1 MPIYALLPDMIDRE
15 PISEDF
21 NLLDQLRQG
30 DEKAFAAL
38 YHTYWQSLLNAA
50 IHRLGTIE
58 TAQEVV
64 QDVFTSIWQR
74 RETLVVT
81 TSVAAYLH
89 TALKYKVLDY
99 LRAQKVKDKY
109 VQSIKQKATAY
120 SHSTAE
126 TVALH
131 ELDHALHQGIKQ
143 LPEKCRLI
151 FSLSRFEHHSTQEIA
166 TELHISPKTVENQ
179 IGKALRLLR
188 VSMKEFLSL
197 VACLLSFF

>member
-1 MPIYALLPDMIDRE
+1 MIDRE
-15 PISEDF
+15 PISENF
-21 NLLDQLRQG
+21 YLLDQLRQG
-30 DEKAFAAL
+30 DEKAFATL
-38 YHTYWQSLLNAA
+38 YHTHWQSLLNTAT
-50 IHRLGTIE
+50 HRLGTVE

-64 QDVFTSIWQR
+64 QDVFASIWQR
-74 RETLVVT
+74 RETLLVT

-99 LRAQKVKDKY
+99 LRSQKVKDQY
-109 VQSIKQKATAY
+109 IQAIKQKATIH
-120 SHSTAE
+120 SNSTAE

-131 ELDHALHQGIKQ
+131 ELDQALHQGINQ

-151 FSLSRFEHHSTQEIA
+151 FNLSRFEHHSTQEIA
-166 TELHISPKTVENQ
+166 SELRISPKTVENQ

-197 VACLLSFF
+197 VACFLSFF